1 MIGHGRRLV
10 APLLLALLAVPASA
24 RSADDASAES
34 GKHPGVT
41 HVRTI
46 EGISEYRLDN
56 GLQVLLFPDPS
67 KPTVTVN
74 STIFVG
80 SRHEGYGETGMAH
93 LLEHLLFKGTPD
105 HPAIP
110 KSLQERGA
118 RFNGTTWV
126 DRTNY
131 YETLPASEE
140 NLEFAVRLEADRLVN
155 SYVRKED
162 LDSEMTVVR
171 NEFEMGENEPS
182 RILGQRMMA
191 TAYEWHNYGKSTIGN
206 RADIERVPIDNLK
219 AFYQRFYR
227 PENSMLVVAGN
238 FDPEKALAVI
248 ADAYGKLKNPDE
260 PLPATY
266 TEEPPQDGERV
277 VMLRRVGKLSLVGAM
292 YHIPAG
298 SDPSYPSIDVLESIL
313 TSAPS
318 GRLYKALVEAKL
330 AASVAGAA
338 FALHDPGI
346 VRFMAEVN
354 TGNDAQTVLTKMI
367 EVIESV
373 GETGVTAEEVDRA
386 KRKLLKQREL
396 SAADSTEIAVE
407 LSEWAAMGDWRLY
420 FLYRD
425 RLEKVTPE
433 SVTAAA
439 KDYFRRNNR
448 TVGLFLP
455 TEQPQSVPVPQ
466 PATNLAEVIG
476 DYKGRDDLAV
486 GEAFDVSP
494 QNIQQ
499 RTGRSELPG
508 GLKVALLEKQN
519 RGNSVVVRLNV
530 RYGNEDVLT
539 GKATAAEFLPR
550 LMARGTTSKTRQ
562 EIQDELDRLGARLTA
577 GGTPG
582 VATFAIQAKQETL
595 LEVLALLAE
604 ILRHTSLPADEL
616 ELLKQADVAT
626 YESELTEP
634 QSLATTTVRRTIAPY
649 EKGDPRYVMTLP
661 EQIDAIKAV
670 TQEDVKALYDELLNG
685 RHGEIAIVGTFEKD
699 AVFAT
704 IEKAFADWTS
714 DVQYARLPQLV
725 PDDLDGRTESIA
737 TPGKKNAVYFSA
749 TAFPLS
755 SSHPDYAA
763 LVIGN
768 YILGGGSLSSRL
780 ADRVRQQEGLSY
792 GVLSGFSAQNLDKRA
807 VMYLYAITNPENMEK
822 LRSVIREEFDR
833 LLNEGVTDEEL
844 AAAKQGYLQKQQV
857 NRADDATLA
866 QTLAENLEADR
877 TMSFYA
883 DLENQITALT
893 PDQVVDALRKH
904 IDPEKF
910 VLVVAGDFEKS
921 EDGE

>member
-1 MIGHGRRLV
+1 MIGPGRRLV
-10 APLLLALLAVPASA
+10 ASLLLSFVAAPLAAQS
-24 RSADDASAES
+24 DDTSTES
-34 GKHPGVT
+34 GKSPGVT

-105 HPAIP
+105 HPTIP
-110 KSLQERGA
+110 KALQERGA

-140 NLEFAVRLEADRLVN
+140 NLEFAIRLEADRLVN
-155 SYVRKED
+155 SFVRKED

-219 AFYQRFYR
+219 AFYKRFYR

-238 FDPEKALAVI
+238 FDPEKALAII
-248 ADAYGKLKNPDE
+248 ADAYGDLKNPEE

-298 SDPSYPSIDVLESIL
+298 SDPSYPAIDVLESIL

-354 TGNDAQTVLTKMI
+354 TGNDAQTVLTKMV
-367 EVIESV
+367 EVIETV
-373 GETGVTAEEVDRA
+373 GETGVTDEEVDRA

-396 SAADSTEIAVE
+396 SAANSTEIAVE

-425 RLEKVTPE
+425 RLEEVTPE
-433 SVTAAA
+433 KVTEAA
-439 KDYFRRNNR
+439 KTYFRRNNR

-455 TEQPQSVPVPQ
+455 TDEPQSVPVPQ

-476 DYKGRDDLAV
+476 DYQGREDVSA

-494 QNIQQ
+494 SNIEQ
-499 RTGRSELPG
+499 RTARSELPG
-508 GLKVALLEKQN
+508 GLKIALLEKQN
-519 RGNSVVVRLNV
+519 RGNSVVVRLNL
-530 RYGNEDVLT
+530 RYGNLDVLA

-562 EIQDELDRLGARLTA
+562 QIQDELDRLGARLTA

-595 LEVLALLAE
+595 PEVLALLAE
-604 ILRHTSLPADEL
+604 ILRHPTLPSDEL

-634 QSLATTTVRRTIAPY
+634 QSLATTTVRRAIAPY

-661 EQIDAIKAV
+661 EQIESIKSVTPEAV
-670 TQEDVKALYDELLNG
+670 KSLYANLLNG
-685 RHGEIAIVGTFEKD
+685 HHGELVVVGTFEED
-699 AVFAT
+699 AAVAAAK
-704 IEKAFADWTS
+704 KAFADWTS
-714 DVQYARLPQLV
+714 EVQFVRLPQLV
-725 PDDLDGRTESIA
+725 PESLDGKSESIA

-749 TAFPLS
+749 TAIPLS
-755 SSHPDYAA
+755 TSHPDYAA

-768 YILGGGSLSSRL
+768 HILGGGSLSSRL

-792 GVLSGFSAQNLDKRA
+792 GVMSGFNAQNLDKRA

-833 LLNEGVTDEEL
+833 LLKEGITVEEL
-844 AAAKQGYLQKQQV
+844 SAAKQGYLQKQQV

-883 DLENQITALT
+883 DLEKQITALT
-893 PDQVVDALRKH
+893 PDQVVEALRKH

-921 EDGE
+921 EGGE